1 MTTWLASLTLYG
13 WIDLGSDLFLV
24 AAAIRLLH
32 LAGRI
37 QRDVTSLTQSETYG
51 HHARRTQ

>member
-1 MTTWLASLTLYG
+1 VTTWLASLTLYG
-13 WIDLGSDLFLV
+13 CIDLGSDLFLV